1 MQDDTFGHR
10 SPDPAKTGFSQ
21 GGLVFLCDRYQQAGA
36 TSTSPRISWPLA
48 PGSPHASRAQ
58 GGHGIS
64 GCQAAPSP
72 GAARADALCVSVPR
86 PRTRPDRSGRAPAPR
101 RPGGDHGRRWPL
113 CQGGASFSL
122 LRTWS
127 CWPIIVRNLRIVGKS
142 KIYEN
147 KLKRSMKM
155 CWKYRPVRCNN
166 KNTRLVSP
174 NIVWTRFN
182 SIFRR
187 FQFPFP

>member
-1 MQDDTFGHR
+1 MATGRQTLQR
-10 SPDPAKTGFSQ
+10 PASAREASSSCVTG
-21 GGLVFLCDRYQQAGA
+21 
-36 TSTSPRISWPLA
+36 TSR
-48 PGSPHASRAQ
+48 R
-58 GGHGIS
+58 
-64 GCQAAPSP
+64 
-72 GAARADALCVSVPR
+72 VPR
-86 PRTRPDRSGRAPAPR
+86 PRLHESLGPSLLAAPTPPGPRVATASQDLRLPGRTADQGLPGQTLCVSLCPDPGHAQTSQDGLQPHGG
-101 RPGGDHGRRWPL
+101 PGGDHGRRCPL
-113 CQGGASFSL
+113 CQGGALFSL

-155 CWKYRPVRCNN
+155 CWEYRPVRCNN

>member
-1 MQDDTFGHR
+1 MFGHR

-36 TSTSPRISWPLA
+36 TSRSPRISWPLT
-48 PGSPHASRAQ
+48 PGSPHASWAQ

-64 GCQAAPSP
+64 GCQAAPQTRGCPGRRSVRLCAQTPDTPRPVRTGSSP
-72 GAARADALCVSVPR
+72 TAAR
-86 PRTRPDRSGRAPAPR
+86 G
-101 RPGGDHGRRWPL
+101 GGDHGRRCPL
-113 CQGGASFSL
+113 CQGGALFSL

-155 CWKYRPVRCNN
+155 CWEYRPVRCNN